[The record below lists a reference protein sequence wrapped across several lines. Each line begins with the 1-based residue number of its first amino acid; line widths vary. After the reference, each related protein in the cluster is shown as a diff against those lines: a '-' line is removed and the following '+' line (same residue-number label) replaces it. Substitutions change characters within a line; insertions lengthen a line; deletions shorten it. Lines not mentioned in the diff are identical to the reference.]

1 MKGHGSL
8 TVARQLFLIR
18 QFDLTEKGGA
28 IAPLF
33 LPKFCLKPL
42 LLCLQQVMVI
52 INFSLA
58 LGIDVMNK
66 RIVFLVLASLL
77 LPANAIAQSAARDNA
92 ISSNASAL
100 LTRQQQ
106 RMDILEQGLKE
117 IRGVIEQDLR
127 EIKLKVEQ
135 LGSSSAQA
143 GTAQVADLNALRNEM
158 EKLNDTLAMT
168 NRRMERTLEITSDTE
183 FRLLRLEKR
192 VQTLISLGG
201 NDLANI
207 ATQQGTTAAEA
218 PANVQ
223 INRDSNSGITK
234 WSVEEGALNRELQ
247 SLDTVNAPNAAAA
260 KDGVERTNNSA
271 LPTGTAT
278 SDYSN
283 TDVAVNDAPAV
294 PAAPAEPEVLP
305 AVSPEEQYRFA
316 LGRALQNDLETA
328 ELAFAEFRA
337 FNKDHERQAD
347 ATFWLGRVQFMRG
360 EYEKA
365 AMTFSEFNSTY
376 PRDARL
382 VDTTLWIAES
392 VSHFAPAE
400 QACEIYA
407 SLPKFLDTP
416 PEIFMNQLAALSDA
430 AKCKS

>member
-1 MKGHGSL
+1 M
-8 TVARQLFLIR
+8 
-18 QFDLTEKGGA
+18 
-28 IAPLF
+28 IA
-33 LPKFCLKPL
+33 
-42 LLCLQQVMVI
+42 V
-52 INFSLA
+52 INFSLS

-77 LPANAIAQSAARDNA
+77 LPANAMAQSAASDNA

-168 NRRMERTLEITSDTE
+168 SRRMERTLEITSDTE

-201 NDLANI
+201 SDLAS
-207 ATQQGTTAAEA
+207 AAAQQETTAADA

-223 INRDSNSGITK
+223 MTRESNSGVTK
-234 WSVEEGALNRELQ
+234 WSIEEGALNRELET
-247 SLDTVNAPNAAAA
+247 LDAASRPDAAA
-260 KDGVERTNNSA
+260 KDDVETANNGALSA
-271 LPTGTAT
+271 DNAT
-278 SDYSN
+278 SGGAGKLN
-283 TDVAVNDAPAV
+283 ADVAANDVSVV

-328 ELAFAEFRA
+328 ELAFAEFRV

-376 PRDARL
+376 PGDARL
-382 VDTTLWIAES
+382 VDTTMWIAES
-392 VSHFAPAE
+392 VSHFAPVE

-407 SLPKFLDTP
+407 SLPKLLDTP
-416 PEIFMNQLAALSDA
+416 PETFMTQIAALSDA

>member
-1 MKGHGSL
+1 M
-8 TVARQLFLIR
+8 
-18 QFDLTEKGGA
+18 
-28 IAPLF
+28 
-33 LPKFCLKPL
+33 
-42 LLCLQQVMVI
+42 MVI

-77 LPANAIAQSAARDNA
+77 LPANAIAQSAAIDNA

-117 IRGVIEQDLR
+117 IRGVVEQDLR

-143 GTAQVADLNALRNEM
+143 GTAQVADLNALRNGM

-201 NDLANI
+201 NDLANL
-207 ATQQGTTAAEA
+207 AAQQETAAADA

-223 INRDSNSGITK
+223 MNRESNSGVTK

-247 SLDTVNAPNAAAA
+247 SLDTVNAPDADAA
-260 KDGVERTNNSA
+260 KDGIERTNNNA
-271 LPTGTAT
+271 LPTGNAT
-278 SDYSN
+278 SDYSS

-294 PAAPAEPEVLP
+294 RAAPAEPEVLP

-328 ELAFAEFRA
+328 ELAFAEFRV

-365 AMTFSEFNSTY
+365 AMTFSEFNSSY
-376 PRDARL
+376 PGDARL
-382 VDTTLWIAES
+382 VDTTMWIAES

-407 SLPKFLDTP
+407 SLPKLLDTP
-416 PEIFMNQLAALSDA
+416 PETFMSQIAALSDA
-430 AKCKS
+430 ANCKS

>member
-1 MKGHGSL
+1 
-8 TVARQLFLIR
+8 
-18 QFDLTEKGGA
+18 
-28 IAPLF
+28 
-33 LPKFCLKPL
+33 
-42 LLCLQQVMVI
+42 
-52 INFSLA
+52 
-58 LGIDVMNK
+58 MNK
-66 RIVFLVLASLL
+66 RIVYLVLASLL
-77 LPANAIAQSAARDNA
+77 LPANAMAQSVTSDNA

-135 LGSSSAQA
+135 LGSSSAQV

-168 NRRMERTLEITSDTE
+168 SRRMERTLEITSDTE

-201 NDLANI
+201 NDLAN
-207 ATQQGTTAAEA
+207 AAAQQETTAADA

-223 INRDSNSGITK
+223 MTRESNSGVTK

-247 SLDTVNAPNAAAA
+247 SLDTAKAPDAAAA
-260 KDGVERTNNSA
+260 KDGVETANNNA
-271 LPTGTAT
+271 LPTAVFGDAGTLNA
-278 SDYSN
+278 D
-283 TDVAVNDAPAV
+283 DAVNDAPAV
-294 PAAPAEPEVLP
+294 PVAPAEPEVLP

-328 ELAFAEFRA
+328 ELAFAEFRV

-376 PRDARL
+376 PGDARL
-382 VDTTLWIAES
+382 VDTTMWIAES

-407 SLPKFLDTP
+407 SLPKLLNTP
-416 PEIFMNQLAALSDA
+416 PETFMTQLAALSDA

>member
-1 MKGHGSL
+1 
-8 TVARQLFLIR
+8 
-18 QFDLTEKGGA
+18 
-28 IAPLF
+28 
-33 LPKFCLKPL
+33 
-42 LLCLQQVMVI
+42 
-52 INFSLA
+52 
-58 LGIDVMNK
+58 MNK
-66 RIVFLVLASLL
+66 RIVFLVFASLL
-77 LPANAIAQSAARDNA
+77 LPANAMAQSAASDNA

-143 GTAQVADLNALRNEM
+143 GTAQMADLNALRNEM

-168 NRRMERTLEITSDTE
+168 SRRMERTLEITSDTE

-201 NDLANI
+201 SDLAN
-207 ATQQGTTAAEA
+207 AAAQQETTAADA

-223 INRDSNSGITK
+223 MTRESNSGVTK
-234 WSVEEGALNRELQ
+234 WSVEEGALNRELET
-247 SLDTVNAPNAAAA
+247 LDTANAPDTAA
-260 KDGVERTNNSA
+260 KDGVEKASDSVAPADNPASGDA
-271 LPTGTAT
+271 GTLNA
-278 SDYSN
+278 DI
-283 TDVAVNDAPAV
+283 AANDAAAV
-294 PAAPAEPEVLP
+294 PAQPAEPEVLP

-328 ELAFAEFRA
+328 ELAFAEFRV
-337 FNKDHERQAD
+337 FNNDHERQAD

-365 AMTFSEFNSTY
+365 AMTVYEFNSTY
-376 PRDARL
+376 PNDARL
-382 VDTTLWIAES
+382 VDTTMWIAES

-407 SLPKFLDTP
+407 SLPKLLDTP
-416 PEIFMNQLAALSDA
+416 PETFMTQLAALSDA

>member
-1 MKGHGSL
+1 M
-8 TVARQLFLIR
+8 
-18 QFDLTEKGGA
+18 
-28 IAPLF
+28 IA
-33 LPKFCLKPL
+33 
-42 LLCLQQVMVI
+42 V
-52 INFSLA
+52 INFSLS

-66 RIVFLVLASLL
+66 RIVFLVVASLL
-77 LPANAIAQSAARDNA
+77 LPANAIAQSATSDNA

-168 NRRMERTLEITSDTE
+168 SRRMERTLEITSGTE

-201 NDLANI
+201 SDLAN
-207 ATQQGTTAAEA
+207 AAAQQETTAADA

-223 INRDSNSGITK
+223 MTRESNSGVTK
-234 WSVEEGALNRELQ
+234 WSVEEGALNRELE
-247 SLDTVNAPNAAAA
+247 TAN
-260 KDGVERTNNSA
+260 KTA
-271 LPTGTAT
+271 LPADNAVSGDARTLNMDA
-278 SDYSN
+278 
-283 TDVAVNDAPAV
+283 AVNDAPAV
-294 PAAPAEPEVLP
+294 PAQPAEPEVLP

-328 ELAFAEFRA
+328 ELAFAEFRV

-360 EYEKA
+360 EYQKA

-376 PRDARL
+376 PGDARL
-382 VDTTLWIAES
+382 VDTTMWIAES

-416 PEIFMNQLAALSDA
+416 SETFMTQLAALSDA

>member
-1 MKGHGSL
+1 
-8 TVARQLFLIR
+8 
-18 QFDLTEKGGA
+18 
-28 IAPLF
+28 
-33 LPKFCLKPL
+33 
-42 LLCLQQVMVI
+42 
-52 INFSLA
+52 
-58 LGIDVMNK
+58 MNK

-77 LPANAIAQSAARDNA
+77 LPANTLAQSVASDNV
-92 ISSNASAL
+92 ISPNASAL

-117 IRGVIEQDLR
+117 IRGIIEQDLR
-127 EIKLKVEQ
+127 EIKLKVQQ
-135 LGSSSAQA
+135 LGSSSAKA

-158 EKLNDTLAMT
+158 EKLNDTLAIT
-168 NRRMERTLEITSDTE
+168 SRRMERTLEITSDTE

-192 VQTLISLGG
+192 VQTVISLGG
-201 NDLANI
+201 SDLAS
-207 ATQQGTTAAEA
+207 AAAQQETTAANA

-223 INRDSNSGITK
+223 MTRESNSGVTK
-234 WSVEEGALNRELQ
+234 WSVEEGALNRELDT
-247 SLDTVNAPNAAAA
+247 LDNANTSDIAAA
-260 KDGVERTNNSA
+260 KDGVETANNSA
-271 LPTGTAT
+271 LPADNAT
-278 SDYSN
+278 SGDASNLN
-283 TDVAVNDAPAV
+283 TDVAANDAPV
-294 PAAPAEPEVLP
+294 VTAALAEPEVLP

-328 ELAFAEFRA
+328 ESAFAEFRV

-376 PRDARL
+376 PGDARL
-382 VDTTLWIAES
+382 VDTTMWIAES
-392 VSHFAPAE
+392 VSHFAPAK

-407 SLPKFLDTP
+407 SLPKLLDTP
-416 PEIFMNQLAALSDA
+416 PETFMTQLAALSDA

>member
-1 MKGHGSL
+1 M
-8 TVARQLFLIR
+8 
-18 QFDLTEKGGA
+18 
-28 IAPLF
+28 IA
-33 LPKFCLKPL
+33 
-42 LLCLQQVMVI
+42 I
-52 INFSLA
+52 INFSLS

-77 LPANAIAQSAARDNA
+77 LPANAMAQSAASDNA

-168 NRRMERTLEITSDTE
+168 SRRMERTLEITSDTE

-201 NDLANI
+201 SDLAS
-207 ATQQGTTAAEA
+207 AAAQQETTAADA

-223 INRDSNSGITK
+223 MTRESNSGVTK
-234 WSVEEGALNRELQ
+234 WSVEEGALNRELET
-247 SLDTVNAPNAAAA
+247 LDTASAPDAAT
-260 KDGVERTNNSA
+260 KDGVEKASDSA
-271 LPTGTAT
+271 STADNAVSGDAGTLNA
-278 SDYSN
+278 
-283 TDVAVNDAPAV
+283 DVAVNDVPVV
-294 PAAPAEPEVLP
+294 PAQPAEPEVLP

-328 ELAFAEFRA
+328 ELAFAEFRV
-337 FNKDHERQAD
+337 FNKDHQRQAD

-376 PRDARL
+376 ANDARL
-382 VDTTLWIAES
+382 VDTTMWIAES

-407 SLPKFLDTP
+407 SLPKLLDTP
-416 PEIFMNQLAALSDA
+416 PEAFMAQLAALSDA